1 MLLVHVTFVTFDDAC
16 PAAVIIMHTDI
27 VLVLVCS
34 ASGSDWFRQSDAIL
48 LRLCLTIGL
57 TKVSASS
64 SRKRLCSVSF
74 ER

>member
-1 MLLVHVTFVTFDDAC
+1 MTRVLQ
-16 PAAVIIMHTDI
+16 PYNIMHTDI

-48 LRLCLTIGL
+48 LRLCLT
-57 TKVSASS
+57 KVSASS

>member
-1 MLLVHVTFVTFDDAC
+1 MTRVLQ
-16 PAAVIIMHTDI
+16 PYNIMHTDI

-34 ASGSDWFRQSDAIL
+34 ASGSDWFRQSDV
-48 LRLCLTIGL
+48 RLCL